1 MSALYTFSRYTFL
14 RCRQYLPHVA
24 QRQSVGGGTAGMCPF
39 QNGFSFF
46 TMRDGHHNIGCV
58 RWSIR
63 LVVLRQIPWNVFVR
77 VWYTYDSGWMD
88 VTSIPCGSI
97 YMLASSMVVLVV
109 SSYLLGIIICWV
121 LILPQWTIPE
131 KYHLNDAYFLLPR
144 VFLHNTTHSLYE
156 TGPPHHILTCTL
168 STVGTVLVDN
178 PPTVPP

>member
-1 MSALYTFSRYTFL
+1 
-14 RCRQYLPHVA
+14 
-24 QRQSVGGGTAGMCPF
+24 MCPF

-46 TMRDGHHNIGCV
+46 AMRDGHHNIGCV

-109 SSYLLGIIICWV
+109 SSDLLGISIC
-121 LILPQWTIPE
+121 
-131 KYHLNDAYFLLPR
+131 
-144 VFLHNTTHSLYE
+144 
-156 TGPPHHILTCTL
+156 
-168 STVGTVLVDN
+168 
-178 PPTVPP
+178 

>member
-1 MSALYTFSRYTFL
+1 MLNVPFVGWPGDCPRRREAPATALELPPANAAKLIVLIRIYGNECPVHVLAIHLPPLPPIPASR
-14 RCRQYLPHVA
+14 RPA
-24 QRQSVGGGTAGMCPF
+24 SVGRGGTAGMCPF

-109 SSYLLGIIICWV
+109 SSYLLGISIC
-121 LILPQWTIPE
+121 
-131 KYHLNDAYFLLPR
+131 
-144 VFLHNTTHSLYE
+144 
-156 TGPPHHILTCTL
+156 
-168 STVGTVLVDN
+168 
-178 PPTVPP
+178 